1 VDSGRIRARAL
12 KRGSAGARR
21 SSGYKPV
28 LVSVARAAGGSR
40 SRWWLEVI
48 SPPLLW
54 IVPVASSLLRSMG
67 VSYPRG
73 RAVNP
78 GKLVLM
84 VGGGLVE
91 VKP

>member
-1 VDSGRIRARAL
+1 
-12 KRGSAGARR
+12 
-21 SSGYKPV
+21 V

-54 IVPVASSLLRSMG
+54 DRAGRVELAQVAG

-84 VGGGLVE
+84 VGGRLIE